1 MSKQRPQTAKQ
12 QQRTTVIF
20 GVGTFVALS
29 LIALVAWSMTNKPAA
44 APVEAMEQ
52 AAAMSTPP
60 AEEHQHLEGDFE
72 RISMADLKPLMEKGE
87 VTLID
92 VRSMDQFVAA
102 HIPGS
107 MHIPVARIEGEIPY
121 LPKDKLIVTYCT
133 CPAEESSGEAAL
145 ILAHGGIKA
154 KALQGGLAAWT
165 DLGNPTEAM
174 KQ

>member
-1 MSKQRPQTAKQ
+1 M
-12 QQRTTVIF
+12 IF
-20 GVGTFVALS
+20 AVGTFVALS
-29 LIALVAWSMTNKPAA
+29 LIALVAWSMTNKSAS
-44 APVEAMEQ
+44 APVDAMEQ
-52 AAAMSTPP
+52 AAAIAP
-60 AEEHQHLEGDFE
+60 AAATEEHQHLEGDFE
-72 RISMADLKPLMEKGE
+72 RISMADLKPLMDKGQ